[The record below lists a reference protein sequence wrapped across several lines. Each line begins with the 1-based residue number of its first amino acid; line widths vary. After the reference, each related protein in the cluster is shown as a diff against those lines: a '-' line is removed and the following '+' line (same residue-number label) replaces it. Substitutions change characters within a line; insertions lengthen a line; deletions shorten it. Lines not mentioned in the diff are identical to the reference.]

1 MINPTTISEQLL
13 FSTVLIKV
21 NLSKDTK
28 GEHLNFE
35 ENQQFDALGT
45 GFFFNFKINE
55 ETFIPAIITNKHIV
69 KGAITG
75 EFQVHESH
83 SREKPQPSGQFL
95 SLIFDDF
102 EKRWIPHPDSEVDLC
117 AMPFQPIIEE
127 TEKRGKSLFV
137 IPLDESL
144 IPSKSQL
151 EELSAVEEV
160 LMVGYPIGLSDRV
173 NNFPLIRRGITAT
186 HPSVDY
192 QGKSKGVIDAAC
204 FPGSSGSP
212 VLIVNQGFYGGK
224 SGTVVGG
231 TRAILLGVLHSGP
244 FMTADGEIIIKEIP
258 TAAKPISQTQL
269 QIHLGYIAKARE
281 IQVLGEYMKEVLK
294 IK

>member
-1 MINPTTISEQLL
+1 M
-13 FSTVLIKV
+13 
-21 NLSKDTK
+21 
-28 GEHLNFE
+28 
-35 ENQQFDALGT
+35 
-45 GFFFNFKINE
+45 
-55 ETFIPAIITNKHIV
+55 
-69 KGAITG
+69 
-75 EFQVHESH
+75 
-83 SREKPQPSGQFL
+83 
-95 SLIFDDF
+95 IFDDF

-117 AMPFQPIIEE
+117 AMPFQPIIVEA
-127 TEKRGKSLFV
+127 EKRGKSVFAF
-137 IPLDESL
+137 PLNESFIL
-144 IPSKSQL
+144 SKSQL
-151 EELSAVEEV
+151 EQLNAVEEV
-160 LMVGYPIGLSDRV
+160 LMVGYPIGLFDPV

-212 VLIVNQGFYGGK
+212 VLIVNEGFYGGK
-224 SGTVVGG
+224 SGTVVG

-294 IK
+294 NQVKY